1 MIGGEGATRPSRAR
15 GVEREYYGDNM
26 DSCIFC
32 KIIKGEVS
40 DFIIRETDDIIVI
53 LSLEG
58 HPLIIPKRHIENI
71 YGLEPDIASQIMVEA
86 VTMAKAVNETSG
98 CTGLNLIQSNG
109 RDAGQEVFHFH
120 LHVRPRWHD
129 DGIEATWNTAEL
141 DRDKRQVLSDKLLEY
156 FETKI

>member
-1 MIGGEGATRPSRAR
+1 VIEDHLTRELLNDEFGKADM
-15 GVEREYYGDNM
+15 DN
-26 DSCIFC
+26 CIFC

-40 DFIIRETDDIIVI
+40 DFIIKETDDIIVI

-58 HPLIIPKRHIENI
+58 HPLIIPKRHIENV
-71 YGLEPDIASQIMVEA
+71 YGLEPELASQIMVEA
-86 VTMAKAVNETSG
+86 VTMAKAVKETTG

-141 DRDKRQVLSDKLLEY
+141 DREKRKALSDTFLEY
-156 FETKI
+156 FQSST